1 MPATVSQLG
10 RRARFILIAPLL
22 ALMAACQPGDAG
34 GPPQIRHE
42 LVVRP
47 LSAWLKQ
54 QGFDKAWV
62 PTLVHLVEGVLV
74 VAAFWL
80 VALLAS
86 ALAGRLA
93 SRLIRPTLP
102 EFHERLLE
110 LVRGPLRRAVRAL
123 GLYLAVLLVPL
134 PSSVADGV
142 AGVIYMLLAYQVVV
156 TAMQGLG
163 LATEEYLHR
172 LDPRQ
177 AEQHRNEYVSV
188 VRTLAG
194 FLLVSLAVVNVLNRF
209 GWKLS
214 SVITA
219 FGFIGAA
226 IGLAARDIL
235 AQLFSGLTIL
245 LDRPFHAGDRLVLQS
260 GEVGDV
266 LRIGAR
272 STEIRL
278 LAGSLVVVPNTEL
291 INQRVVNLSVPGTS
305 LQVKIGV
312 ALPHGTPL
320 ERARALLVE
329 AALAHPLVLSEPAP
343 SAQLVSLSDPTLGL
357 ELWCNVRDPLQAT
370 EAAHQIRVAIVEK
383 LSAAGLSP
391 TLKAPSPVGPAPAAA
406 PPA

>member
-1 MPATVSQLG
+1 V
-10 RRARFILIAPLL
+10 RHARFILITPLL
-22 ALMAACQPGDAG
+22 GLLAACQPGDAG

-42 LVVRP
+42 LMVRP

-80 VALLAS
+80 AALLAS

-93 SRLIRPTLP
+93 TRLIRPTLP

-123 GLYLAVLLVPL
+123 GLYLAALMVPL
-134 PSSVADGV
+134 PSSIADGV
-142 AGVIYMLLAYQVVV
+142 AGVIYMLVAYQVVV

-194 FLLVSLAVVNVLNRF
+194 FL
-209 GWKLS
+209 LS

-278 LAGSLVVVPNTEL
+278 LAGSLVVVPNTDL

-305 LQVKIGV
+305 LQLKIGV
-312 ALPHGTPL
+312 GLAQGSPL

-329 AALAHPLVLSEPAP
+329 AALAHPQVLREPAP
-343 SAQLVSLSDPTLGL
+343 SAQLVSLSDQTLGL

-370 EAAHQIRVAIVEK
+370 EAAHQLRVAIVEK
-383 LSAAGLSP
+383 LSSAGLSP
-391 TLKAPSPVGPAPAAA
+391 TLKAPSPIGPAPAA
-406 PPA
+406 PPT